1 MAETRTPDL
10 FDRLL
15 ARNGAMSRP
24 EAVVPLVRPRLAMPF
39 ERLPAAPLT
48 EIEVEVDAAPTGSAA
63 TPGAPSPASARP
75 AAGRGAPVAQPSAL
89 RRIEETVRAFETVR
103 TVSAAAPGAEH
114 TAAPAVVRR
123 VVERLVPPAGPVLPA
138 AFVEQALE
146 QPAYPRPVADT
157 PAQSPAR
164 APGHAPAP
172 RPAALPVA
180 PRPAGETRRRDA
192 GSAPAEP
199 SVQVSIGRLE
209 VTTAAPEPKRER
221 DGRSGRPEP
230 AVGLEAFL
238 DRHSLKRQEAM

>member
-24 EAVVPLVRPRLAMPF
+24 EAVVPLVRPRPAMPF
-39 ERLPAAPLT
+39 ERLP
-48 EIEVEVDAAPTGSAA
+48 
-63 TPGAPSPASARP
+63 
-75 AAGRGAPVAQPSAL
+75 
-89 RRIEETVRAFETVR
+89 
-103 TVSAAAPGAEH
+103 AAPGAEH

-164 APGHAPAP
+164 APGRAPAP